1 MTNLTNELLHPKKLK
16 GEIIAPKETEA
27 LSPEDKERLELAVT
41 GSKDGVWDWNLE
53 TNQVFFSASWKR
65 MLGFLEHEFP
75 NNFDEWKKSL
85 HPDDCERVLGTL
97 QAHLDGINP
106 YYESEHRLRHK
117 DGSYRWV
124 ISRGSLFRDAL
135 GKPYRIAGLNTEI
148 TSRKHSE
155 QALRESQKQLQDII
169 DNSTAVIYVKDTE
182 GKYTLINSRFET
194 LSNIT
199 REQIKGKTDYNIIDK
214 EAADIVTANDQEV
227 LKAGS
232 EISWEENIIH
242 EDGLHTYISLKFPLY
257 DSAGFA
263 YAVCGISTDIT
274 ERKLAEEA
282 MQKSESQLREKTNQL
297 EQTLQKL
304 QHTQGQLIQTEKM
317 SSLGQLVAGVAHE
330 VNNPVNFIYGN
341 LVHANQYAQDLLNLL
356 QLYAK
361 HYPHPVPEI
370 QEEIEIIDLEFLME
384 DLPKMLSSMK
394 MGADRIRQIVLS
406 LRNFSR
412 LDEAEMKIVDIHE
425 GLDSTLLILQNRLK
439 EKAGHPAIQV
449 IKEYGNL
456 PSIDCYAG
464 QMNQVFMNILNNA
477 IDAVEAS
484 VVSCQSSSKEQRTT
498 DSRQPP
504 TIWIQTEVLNA
515 ERVVIKIKDNGLGM
529 TEDVRNRLF
538 DPFFT
543 TKPVGQGTGLGLSI
557 SYQIVIEKHGGV
569 LKCFSEPEQ
578 GTEFWIE
585 IPVRCSQ

>member
-1 MTNLTNELLHPKKLK
+1 MTNLTNELLHHKKLE
-16 GEIIAPKETEA
+16 GEIIAPKEREP
-27 LSPEDKERLELAVT
+27 LSPEDKERLELAVI
-41 GSKDGVWDWNLE
+41 GSNDGVWDWNLE
-53 TNQVFFSASWKR
+53 TNQVFFSDSWKS

-85 HPDDCERVLGTL
+85 HPDDCERVLATL
-97 QAHLDGINP
+97 QAHFDGINS

-182 GKYTLINSRFET
+182 GKYTLINRRFET
-194 LSNIT
+194 LFNMT
-199 REQIKGKTDYNIIDK
+199 KEEIKGKTDYNLIDK
-214 EAADIVTANDQEV
+214 EAADIVTANDQQV
-227 LKAGS
+227 LKAGV
-232 EISWEENIIH
+232 EISREENVLY
-242 EDGLHTYISLKFPLY
+242 EDGLHTYVSLKFPLY
-257 DSAGFA
+257 DCVGFA

-282 MQKSESQLREKTNQL
+282 VQKSENQLREKTNQL

-341 LVHANQYAQDLLNLL
+341 LVHANQYVQDLLNLL

-370 QEEIEIIDLEFLME
+370 QEEIELIDLEFLME

-394 MGADRIRQIVLS
+394 MGADRIRKIVLS

-439 EKAGHPAIQV
+439 EKVGHPAIQV

-456 PSIDCYAG
+456 PNIDCYAG

-484 VVSCQSSSKEQRTT
+484 VVCCQSSSKEQGTI
-498 DSRQPP
+498 DNRQPP

-529 TEDVRNRLF
+529 TEDVKNRLF

-585 IPVRCSQ
+585 IPVRCSH

>member
-1 MTNLTNELLHPKKLK
+1 MTNLTNELLHHKNLE
-16 GEIIAPKETEA
+16 GEIIAPKEREP
-27 LSPEDKERLELAVT
+27 LSPEDKERLELAVL
-41 GSKDGVWDWNLE
+41 GSNDGVWDWNLE
-53 TNQVFFSASWKR
+53 TNQVFFSDSWKS

-85 HPDDCERVLGTL
+85 HPDDCELVLATL
-97 QAHLDGINP
+97 QAHFDGINP

-182 GKYTLINSRFET
+182 GKYTLINRRFET
-194 LSNIT
+194 LFNIT
-199 REQIKGKTDYNIIDK
+199 KEEIKGKTDYNLIDK
-214 EAADIVTANDQEV
+214 EAADIVTANDQQV
-227 LKAGS
+227 LKAGV
-232 EISWEENIIH
+232 EISREENVLY
-242 EDGLHTYISLKFPLY
+242 EDGLHTYVSLKFPLY
-257 DSAGFA
+257 DCAGFA

-282 MQKSESQLREKTNQL
+282 VQKSESQLREKTNQL
-297 EQTLQKL
+297 EQTLKKL

-361 HYPHPVPEI
+361 HYPHPIPEI
-370 QEEIEIIDLEFLME
+370 QDEIEIIDLEFLME

-412 LDEAEMKIVDIHE
+412 LDEAEMKTVDIHE

-464 QMNQVFMNILNNA
+464 QMNQVFMNILNNG

-484 VVSCQSSSKEQRTT
+484 VVCCQSSSKEQRTT
-498 DSRQPP
+498 DNRQPP

-529 TEDVRNRLF
+529 TEDVKNRIF

-585 IPVRCSQ
+585 IPVRCSH